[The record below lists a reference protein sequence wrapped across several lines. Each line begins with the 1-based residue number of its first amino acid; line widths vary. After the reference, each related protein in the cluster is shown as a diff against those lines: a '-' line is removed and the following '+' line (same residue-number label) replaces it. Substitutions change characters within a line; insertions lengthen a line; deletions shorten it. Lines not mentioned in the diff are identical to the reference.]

1 MAMLSAIPTV
11 KPASE
16 NFFGVVS
23 QIAPE
28 GAGSLEDL
36 AFLDSSDSSQWALVI
51 VEQQG
56 ENFRVFRKLYVAE

>member
-1 MAMLSAIPTV
+1 MLGSIPTAKV
-11 KPASE
+11 GSE
-16 NFFGVVS
+16 NFFGIVS

-36 AFLDSSDSSQWALVI
+36 ALLDSSDPAQWVLVI

-56 ENFRVFRKLYVAE
+56 ENFQVYRKLYVVK

>member
-1 MAMLSAIPTV
+1 MLESIPTV

-23 QIAPE
+23 QVAPE

-36 AFLDSSDSSQWALVI
+36 AFLDSSDASQWALVI

-56 ENFRVFRKLYVAE
+56 EDFHVFRKLYVVK